1 MKIRLKLPIFF
12 SMLVIVLIG
21 VFSFYLFEYTESSI
35 VKSELNLMKNTVSEK
50 AIAIETLHVRASED
64 LVFALKNP
72 KFVEYFELPETKAG
86 NHYQDG
92 VLQFTPKQQ
101 EIKSELET
109 WIYNFQNKFQ
119 VDETCLIDATGQ
131 EHARLVLK
139 KIAPSEDLSPEEAS
153 APFFT
158 PAFAT
163 KQDAVHIQ
171 YPYVSPDSNRWVFA
185 YVSPVA
191 LGDGKIPAIYHFE
204 MPMNIFHNL
213 IKTDSGRM
221 YIIDKNGYLVAD
233 SLFDFASKPVRET
246 PTEYFPSLST
256 VSGSA
261 EYQRMLDQIESTDE
275 GTASY
280 TDNGVTHHL
289 AYEKLPH
296 FDWILVYE
304 KPQSAIIYGN
314 ITLDNLRNDVIII
327 STVFIGLGLLAVAV
341 LSSSIVKPVKRLEQ
355 ACLKNDPD
363 NLEPVQLESKDE
375 VGNVATALNSL
386 IEHISHNNEE
396 IKSQNEELASQ
407 NEELVAQSEIIQNH
421 RVILEEQNKKL
432 LEIDKQKAE
441 FASMLTHELN
451 TPLTPTLNWCN
462 MLLDTKGLGSLNEKQ
477 RSAVSKIKA
486 NTIKLHRLVRDVLD
500 AEKLDLGQI
509 RFAYKNVDVLKFL
522 NELAEDHA
530 SVLAEKQIRFSI
542 SCPEGL
548 VLHVDEYR
556 LGQVLRNLINNSID
570 FVQSGTGRIDL
581 KVEKES
587 EFVRFSIIDNGIGIA
602 KDKQKDLFKKFYQID
617 SSSTRKHGGSGL
629 GLAICRGIV
638 ESFGGRIGVE
648 SNLGGGATFYF
659 TIPLKTEA
667 ASQSISY

>member
-12 SMLVIVLIG
+12 SMLVIILIG
-21 VFSFYLFEYTESSI
+21 VFSFYLLEYTESSI
-35 VKSELNLMKNTVSEK
+35 VKSELHLMENTVSEK
-50 AIAIETLHVRASED
+50 AIAIETLHARASED

-86 NHYQDG
+86 NHYEDG
-92 VLQFTPKQQ
+92 VLQFTPRQQ
-101 EIKSELET
+101 EIKSELER

-119 VDETCLIDATGQ
+119 VDETCIIDATGQ

-139 KIAPSEDLSPEEAS
+139 KIAPSEDLSPKEAS
-153 APFFT
+153 APFFA

-191 LGDGKIPAIYHFE
+191 LGDGDIPAIYHFE
-204 MPMNIFHNL
+204 MPMNIFHNMV
-213 IKTDSGRM
+213 KTDSGRM

-233 SLFDFASKPVRET
+233 SFFDFASQPVRET
-246 PTEYFPSLST
+246 PTEYFPPLSA
-256 VSGSA
+256 VSSSDG
-261 EYQRMLDQIESTDE
+261 YQQMLDQIGSAHE

-280 TDNGVTHHL
+280 TDNGVTHYL

-304 KPQSAIIYGN
+304 KPQSAMIYGN
-314 ITLDNLRNDVIII
+314 ITLDNLRNDIIII
-327 STVFIGLGLLAVAV
+327 STIFTGLGLLMVV
-341 LSSSIVKPVKRLEQ
+341 ILSNSIVKPVKRLEQ
-355 ACLKNDPD
+355 ACIKNDPD
-363 NLEPVQLESKDE
+363 NLNPVQLESKDE
-375 VGNVATALNSL
+375 IGNVATALNSL
-386 IEHISHNNEE
+386 IEHISQNNEE

-421 RVILEEQNKKL
+421 REVLEEQNRRL

-462 MLLDTKGLGSLNEKQ
+462 MLLEPKGLGDLNEKQ

-509 RFAYKNVDVLKFL
+509 KFTYQNVDVAKFL
-522 NELAEDHA
+522 KELVENHV
-530 SVLAEKQIRFSI
+530 SVLAEKQIQFSM

-548 VLHVDEYR
+548 VLYVDEYR

-570 FVQSGTGRIDL
+570 FVQSGTGKIDL
-581 KVEKES
+581 MVKQEAD
-587 EFVRFSIIDNGIGIA
+587 FVRFSIIDNGIGIA
-602 KDKQKDLFKKFYQID
+602 KDKQKNLFKKFYQID

-629 GLAICRGIV
+629 GLAICRGII

-648 SNLGGGATFYF
+648 SSPGEGATFYF
-659 TIPLKTEA
+659 TIPLKSKVINQPIT
-667 ASQSISY
+667 

>member
-35 VKSELNLMKNTVSEK
+35 VKSELHLMKNTVSEK
-50 AIAIETLHVRASED
+50 AVAIETLHARASED

-72 KFVEYFELPETKAG
+72 KFAEYFELPETKDG
-86 NHYQDG
+86 NYYQDG
-92 VLQFTPKQQ
+92 VLQFTPRQQ
-101 EIKSELET
+101 EIKSELER

-119 VDETCLIDATGQ
+119 VDETCLIDTTGQ

-139 KIAPSEDLSPEEAS
+139 KIAPSEDLSPEESS
-153 APFFT
+153 APFFA

-191 LGDGKIPAIYHFE
+191 LGDGNIPAIYHFE

-213 IKTDSGRM
+213 VKTDSGRM

-233 SLFDFASKPVRET
+233 SFFDFTSQPVRET
-246 PTEYFPSLST
+246 PSEYFPSLST
-256 VSGSA
+256 VSGSV
-261 EYQRMLDQIESTDE
+261 EYQMMLEQIELTEE

-280 TDNGVTHHL
+280 TDNGVTHYL
-289 AYEKLPH
+289 AYERLPH

-304 KPQSAIIYGN
+304 KPQSAMIYGN
-314 ITLDNLRNDVIII
+314 ITLDNLRNDIIII
-327 STVFIGLGLLAVAV
+327 SAIFIGLGLLMVV
-341 LSSSIVKPVKRLEQ
+341 ILSNSIVRPVKRLEQ
-355 ACLKNDPD
+355 ACLKNDPN
-363 NLEPVQLESKDE
+363 NLEVIQFESKDE
-375 VGNVATALNSL
+375 VGSVATALNSL
-386 IEHISHNNEE
+386 IEHIAQNNEE

-421 RVILEEQNKKL
+421 REILEEQNKKL

-462 MLLDTKGLGSLNEKQ
+462 MLLDPNGLGSLNEKQ
-477 RSAVSKIKA
+477 ASAISKIKA

-509 RFAYKNVDVLKFL
+509 KFTYQNVDVPKFL
-522 NELAEDHA
+522 NDLAEDYV
-530 SVLAEKQIRFSI
+530 SVLAEKQIQFST

-548 VLHVDEYR
+548 VLYVDQYR

-570 FVQSGTGRIDL
+570 FVQSRTGRIDL
-581 KVEKES
+581 RVEKEADS
-587 EFVRFSIIDNGIGIA
+587 ARFSIIDNGIGIA
-602 KDKQKDLFKKFYQID
+602 KDKQRNLFKKFYQID

-648 SNLGGGATFYF
+648 SSLGNGTTFYF
-659 TIPLKTEA
+659 TIPLKKEIM
-667 ASQSISY
+667 SQSIP